1 MNITQTS
8 AEGLRREFKVVIPA
22 TDLEARVN
30 QELTEIG
37 KTVKMPGFRPG
48 KVPMPILKQRYG
60 QSVMGEVLD
69 KAFNDVSAKTIE
81 DNKLRPALQPKVEIT
96 SFEQGKDLEFTMAV
110 EVLPE
115 FEPAGLEGVE
125 IEKPVV
131 TAEDKQVDEAVQRL
145 ADARKTSEPIAKA
158 RAAKKGDI
166 VVIDFD
172 GSVDGEKRPG
182 MKGEGHELELGT
194 QSFIDTFED
203 QLVGAK
209 PGEHRTVEVT
219 FPENYHATELAGKKA
234 VFEVDV
240 KEIRKAVPAK
250 IDDDLAKGFGFESL
264 DELKKN
270 IRDRIE
276 GDYKQMSRLRAK
288 RALLDKLAELHSF
301 EVPAGM
307 VEVEFNQIWQ
317 RLQDEL
323 RRSGAGEAEKDEE
336 KLKEE
341 YRAIA
346 ERRVRLGLVLSEI
359 GRRNNITVGRE
370 ELGQAVFA
378 EAQRYPGQEREVF
391 EFFKNNPQAVESL
404 RAPVFE
410 DKVVDH
416 ILGQIK
422 VTEKP
427 VSAEELMR
435 DPDEDESE
443 AA

>member
-1 MNITQTS
+1 MNITETS
-8 AEGLRREFKVVIPA
+8 ADGLRREFKVVIPA
-22 TDLEARVN
+22 KDLEERVN
-30 QELTEIG
+30 AQLSEIG
-37 KTVKMPGFRPG
+37 KTVRLPGFRPG

-69 KAFNDVSAKTIE
+69 RAFNDVSAKAIE
-81 DNKLRPALQPKVEIT
+81 DHKLRPALQPKVEIT
-96 SFEQGKDLEFTMAV
+96 KFEQGQDLEFSMAV

-115 FEPAGLEGVE
+115 FEPASFEGVE
-125 IEKPVV
+125 VEKPVV
-131 TAEDKQVDEAVQRL
+131 EIADEQVDEALKRI
-145 ADARKTSEPIAKA
+145 ASSRKTTEPLAEDRPA
-158 RAAKKGDI
+158 QTGD
-166 VVIDFD
+166 VLVIDFD
-172 GSVDGEKRPG
+172 GSVDGERRPG
-182 MKGEGHELELGT
+182 MKGDAFELELGSK
-194 QSFIDTFED
+194 SFIDTFED

-209 PGEHRTVEVT
+209 PGEHRTVNVT
-219 FPENYHATELAGKKA
+219 FPEAYHAAELAGKAA

-240 KEIRKAVPAK
+240 KEIRTAATPAL
-250 IDDDLAKGFGFESL
+250 DDEFAKGLGYEGL
-264 DELKKN
+264 DGLKN
-270 IRDRIE
+270 AIRERFQN
-276 GDYKQMSRLRAK
+276 DYKQMSRLRAK
-288 RALLDKLAELHSF
+288 RALLDRLAELHDF
-301 EVPAGM
+301 AVPAGM
-307 VEVEFNQIWQ
+307 VDVEFEQIWR

-323 RRSGAGEAEKDEE
+323 RRGGEEAGQDEE

-359 GRRNNITVGRE
+359 GRRNNITVARE

-391 EFFKNNPQAVESL
+391 EFFKNNPQAIESL

-410 DKVVDH
+410 DKVVDF
-416 ILGQIK
+416 ILERVK

>member
-1 MNITQTS
+1 MNITETS
-8 AEGLRREFKVVIPA
+8 ADGLRREFKVVIPA
-22 TDLEARVN
+22 KDLEERVN
-30 QELTEIG
+30 AQLSEIG
-37 KTVKMPGFRPG
+37 KTVRLPGFRPG

-69 KAFNDVSAKTIE
+69 RAFNDVSAKAIE
-81 DNKLRPALQPKVEIT
+81 DHKLRPALQPKVEIT
-96 SFEQGKDLEFTMAV
+96 KFEQGQDLEFSMAV

-115 FEPAGLEGVE
+115 FEPASFEGVE
-125 IEKPVV
+125 VEKPVV
-131 TAEDKQVDEAVQRL
+131 EIADEQVDEALKRI
-145 ADARKTSEPIAKA
+145 ASSRKTTEPLAEDRPA
-158 RAAKKGDI
+158 QTGD
-166 VVIDFD
+166 VLVIDFD
-172 GSVDGEKRPG
+172 GSVDDERRPG
-182 MKGEGHELELGT
+182 MKGDAFELELGSK
-194 QSFIDTFED
+194 SFIDTFED

-209 PGEHRTVEVT
+209 PGEHRTVNVT
-219 FPENYHATELAGKKA
+219 FPEAYHAAELAGKAA

-240 KEIRKAVPAK
+240 KEIRTAATPAL
-250 IDDDLAKGFGFESL
+250 DDEFAKGLGYEGL
-264 DELKKN
+264 DGLKN
-270 IRDRIE
+270 AIRERFQN
-276 GDYKQMSRLRAK
+276 DYKQMSRLRAK
-288 RALLDKLAELHSF
+288 RALLDRLAELHDF
-301 EVPAGM
+301 AVPAGM
-307 VEVEFNQIWQ
+307 VDVEFEQIWR

-323 RRSGAGEAEKDEE
+323 RRGGEEAGQDEE

-359 GRRNNITVGRE
+359 GRRNNITVARE

-391 EFFKNNPQAVESL
+391 EFFKNNPQAIESL

-410 DKVVDH
+410 DKVVDF
-416 ILGQIK
+416 ILERVK